1 MEEAK
6 NLYALQSWDNNSSR
20 SNIPSILQ
28 FLISNYGG
36 QTAQKFEDATKKCVE
51 LLQVNPAL
59 FKFNV
64 EFQCRKA
71 IIDRYTSMFYE
82 VKNLVKI
89 VHLFKHDPKN
99 SSNISIQRWQY
110 IH

>member
-1 MEEAK
+1 MAYKVETTTVADQT
-6 NLYALQSWDNNSSR
+6 YLQ
-20 SNIPSILQ
+20 IVQ

-51 LLQVNPAL
+51 LLQVNPSL
-59 FKFNV
+59 FEFND

-82 VKNLVKI
+82 VKNLVII
-89 VHLFKHDPKN
+89 VHLFWHNRKN
-99 SSNISIQRWQY
+99 PSNISIQL
-110 IH
+110 